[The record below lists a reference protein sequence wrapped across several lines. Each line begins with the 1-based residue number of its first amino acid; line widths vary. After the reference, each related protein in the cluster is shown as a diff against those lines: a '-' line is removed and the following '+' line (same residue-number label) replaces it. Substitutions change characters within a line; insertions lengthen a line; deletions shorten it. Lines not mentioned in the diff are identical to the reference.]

1 MSLATTI
8 IGFCFVLKNTDF
20 LFFALCKNL
29 SSNFSPCNSWLSNLN
44 RITGYKKNF
53 FKSYFITCSYIQFL
67 NSNNFAF
74 LNAVLL
80 STCFMIAYTC
90 APPSYYTRR
99 IRQLHN
105 KAFTGPVTS
114 GCVTAPCTMT

>member
-53 FKSYFITCSYIQFL
+53 FKSYFITATSSF
-67 NSNNFAF
+67 
-74 LNAVLL
+74 
-80 STCFMIAYTC
+80 STVIILPSSTQYCFPPVFMIAYTC

>member
-80 STCFMIAYTC
+80 STCFYDCVHVCTSFILYSPYT
-90 APPSYYTRR
+90 AAS
-99 IRQLHN
+99 
-105 KAFTGPVTS
+105 
-114 GCVTAPCTMT
+114 